1 MLLFCRSREII
12 GGQVIIPSERIY
24 NIMAVGCRV
33 NINYD
38 GGELME
44 VRENVYQPKIET
56 ASILYDSSDEVDKI
70 IRQFYKSVSNNSNC
84 FYFGGSN

>member
-1 MLLFCRSREII
+1 MMLFCKAKDII
-12 GGQVIIPSERIY
+12 GGQIVIPLSRVI
-24 NIMAVGCRV
+24 NIIVVGCRI

-56 ASILYDSSDEVDKI
+56 ASVVYGDSDEADKTL
-70 IRQFYKSVSNNSNC
+70 RQFYKSCSNNAGA
-84 FYFGGSN
+84 FFFGGSN